1 VRATDEGGAGAQR
14 VTDWCALCGAP
25 PSDTGHHDALE
36 ALYRVTARIRAKM
49 GNKPKL
55 QGKII
60 SYTKKA

>member
-1 VRATDEGGAGAQR
+1 